1 MRPDL
6 ALSQDW
12 IDPSARVLDLGC
24 GKGELLLALQ
34 QRGQQA
40 LGVEIEP
47 ASITHCIEQGLD
59 VIEQDLNDGLANFSD
74 NSFDVVV
81 MAQSLQTLR
90 QPHHVIA
97 EMLRV
102 GREVIVTFPNFG
114 NWRSRWHLVRHGRM
128 PVSRF
133 LPYEWYNTP
142 NIHFFTVKDFDQL
155 CQRMDI
161 EVINRAGVDGD
172 NNTSTVARLLPNL
185 FAVTAIYHLSR
196 RA

>member
-6 ALSQDW
+6 ALSQHW
-12 IDPSARVLDLGC
+12 IDPDARVLDLGC
-24 GKGELLLALQ
+24 GNGELLRALQ

-40 LGVEIEP
+40 LGVEIE
-47 ASITHCIEQGLD
+47 ASAISRCIEQGLD
-59 VIEQDLNDGLANFSD
+59 VIEQDLNEGLSNFSD

-97 EMLRV
+97 EMLRI

-114 NWRSRWHLVRHGRM
+114 NWRSRWYLLRRGRM

-142 NIHFFTVKDFDQL
+142 NIHFFTVKDFDRL
-155 CQRMDI
+155 CARMDI
-161 EVINRAGVDGD
+161 EIINRAAVDAD
-172 NNTSTVARLLPNL
+172 NNNSLVTRLFPNL
-185 FAVTAIYHLSR
+185 FAMTAIYHLSR
-196 RA
+196 RK